1 MPQLLTTPQRP
12 QTQRTMGK
20 LAANEFGRL
29 AQGVGNRIPKEE
41 ATNTINLIPKDEVL
55 NDRMRM

>member
-1 MPQLLTTPQRP
+1 
-12 QTQRTMGK
+12 MGK